1 MKQNNVTFSEKF
13 LLRNRQC
20 ENCSKIDAEIWFQ
33 QHMELEALVQNET
46 QKMCNYIRHNST
58 IQNIAKVFRI
68 RRAYAMWIMHWEKN
82 DSGKCPSWK
91 MNMCDISTVTICLGK
106 HL

>member
-33 QHMELEALVQNET
+33 QHMELEALVQN
-46 QKMCNYIRHNST
+46 
-58 IQNIAKVFRI
+58 
-68 RRAYAMWIMHWEKN
+68 
-82 DSGKCPSWK
+82 
-91 MNMCDISTVTICLGK
+91 
-106 HL
+106 